1 MSYKVLYLSHYA
13 KIKFSGIYPSD
24 QYGCGVVKVKK
35 VEFSSDFILDEVIQH
50 IRTPSKPLP
59 SKRQATQKMC
69 SDTRGKSCF
78 HGKTASELNRP
89 HKKAILQTSAEH
101 KRFNSRSPTK
111 VSREGRQ
118 KWLTGV
124 VSLPFSYTIN
134 MTDLW
139 PKNLAK
145 CTAFW
150 FRRFPKQMTF
160 LNS

>member
-1 MSYKVLYLSHYA
+1 
-13 KIKFSGIYPSD
+13 
-24 QYGCGVVKVKK
+24 
-35 VEFSSDFILDEVIQH
+35 
-50 IRTPSKPLP
+50 
-59 SKRQATQKMC
+59 
-69 SDTRGKSCF
+69 
-78 HGKTASELNRP
+78 
-89 HKKAILQTSAEH
+89 LQTSAEH
-101 KRFNSRSPTK
+101 KRFNSRSTTK
-111 VSREGRQ
+111 VSRERRQ
-118 KWLTGV
+118 KWLTGA